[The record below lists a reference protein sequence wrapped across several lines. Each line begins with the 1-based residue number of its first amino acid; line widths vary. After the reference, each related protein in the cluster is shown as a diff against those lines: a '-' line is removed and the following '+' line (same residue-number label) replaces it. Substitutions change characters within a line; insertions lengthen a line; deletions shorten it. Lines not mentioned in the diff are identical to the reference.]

1 MNERSKRI
9 VLIVG
14 AIVLTLLSIGSGA
27 LIALS
32 DDDERVSRP
41 ATTSSLTAS
50 AAPSEEPSVPPDP
63 TMPASPEPPGGE
75 SPVLEDGHHFVY
87 VTSASRLEV
96 GTSEVEFDLAYFYVG
111 GTAEREAAERGD
123 EVLNGYYIVNEN
135 DRIRTLPL
143 ADDVE
148 VAYIPVDACC
158 DLQPGNVD
166 AWLEAV
172 LGTNQTDYGGADV
185 PWWFTVE
192 GGEITGIEQ
201 QYLP

>member
-1 MNERSKRI
+1 
-9 VLIVG
+9 
-14 AIVLTLLSIGSGA
+14 
-27 LIALS
+27 
-32 DDDERVSRP
+32 
-41 ATTSSLTAS
+41 
-50 AAPSEEPSVPPDP
+50 
-63 TMPASPEPPGGE
+63 MPESPEPPGDE

-87 VTSASRLEV
+87 VTSASRLEDSS
-96 GTSEVEFDLAYFYVG
+96 SEVEFDLALFYVDDD
-111 GTAEREAAERGD
+111 AEREAAERDD
-123 EVLNGYYIVNEN
+123 EVVNGYYIVNEN
-135 DRIRTLPL
+135 DRLRTLPL

-172 LGTNQTDYGGADV
+172 LATNQTDYGGTDV

-192 GGEITGIEQ
+192 GGQITRIEQ

>member
-1 MNERSKRI
+1 MDEHMKRNALI
-9 VLIVG
+9 AGAVLL
-14 AIVLTLLSIGSGA
+14 ALLSIGSGA

-32 DDDERVSRP
+32 DDDGERATTP
-41 ATTSSLTAS
+41 TTTSSLT
-50 AAPSEEPSVPPDP
+50 PSDEPSVAPDP
-63 TMPASPEPPGGE
+63 TMPESPEPPGGE

-87 VTSASRLEV
+87 VTRASLMED
-96 GTSEVEFDLAYFYVG
+96 GSSEVEFDLALFYVDDD
-111 GTAEREAAERGD
+111 AEREAAERGD

-135 DRIRTLPL
+135 DRLRTLPL

-158 DLQPGNVD
+158 ALQPGNVD

-172 LGTNQTDYGGADV
+172 LETNPTDYGGADV

-192 GGEITGIEQ
+192 GGEISRIEQ

>member
-1 MNERSKRI
+1 MNERSRRNA
-9 VLIVG
+9 LIVG
-14 AIVLTLLSIGSGA
+14 ATVLALLSIGSGA

-32 DDDERVSRP
+32 DDDDRMSTP
-41 ATTSSLTAS
+41 ATTSSLTPPAEQS
-50 AAPSEEPSVPPDP
+50 EPSVPPDP

-87 VTSASRLEV
+87 VTSASRLED

-111 GTAEREAAERGD
+111 QSAEREAAERDD

-135 DRIRTLPL
+135 DRLRTLPL
-143 ADDVE
+143 AEDVE

-166 AWLEAV
+166 AWLEAIV
-172 LGTNQTDYGGADV
+172 ETSQTDYGGADV

-192 GGEITGIEQ
+192 GGEVTRIEQ

>member
-1 MNERSKRI
+1 MNERSRRNA
-9 VLIVG
+9 LIVG
-14 AIVLTLLSIGSGA
+14 AIVLALLSIGSGA

-32 DDDERVSRP
+32 DDDDRVSTP
-41 ATTSSLTAS
+41 ATTSSLTPS
-50 AAPSEEPSVPPDP
+50 AEPSEEPSVPPDP
-63 TMPASPEPPGGE
+63 TMPASPEPPEGE

-87 VTSASRLEV
+87 IAGASRLED

-111 GTAEREAAERGD
+111 DTAEREAAERGD
-123 EVLNGYYIVNEN
+123 EVLNGYYVVNDN
-135 DRIRTLPL
+135 DRLRTLPL

-158 DLQPGNVD
+158 ALQPGNVD

-172 LGTNQTDYGGADV
+172 LETNPTEYGGTDA

-192 GGEITGIEQ
+192 GGEINGIEQ